1 MEHTRVIWA
10 VTNSSYRMK
19 FIIPVG
25 GKSKTRAKQS
35 LSQLMSNYK
44 EVVDFDWDSASLTT
58 NGKPMLQF
66 NKEYWLPS
74 KDGEQPEIETLGGDG
89 PELSDTESLKY
100 FSDKLKA
107 VSKIP
112 YSRFM
117 YEDGGGDFAMEADG
131 MIRDEIKFAKFINR
145 LRSSFQ
151 EILVKPLWLQ
161 MCLKFPEFKEDAGF
175 RTQIALRFNEEN
187 MFAELKQMEIMS
199 KRLDFIGTMKDSL
212 VKTDPLTMEESPYFD
227 MEFLVDRYLK
237 LSPDDKA
244 ANEAYKARN
253 AAKEAEE
260 PEPED
265 PMAMGM

>member
-35 LSQLMSNYK
+35 LAQLMGNYK
-44 EVVDFDWDSASLTT
+44 EVVDFDWDSATLAT

-66 NKEYWLPS
+66 NKEYWLPY
-74 KDGEQPEIETLGGDG
+74 KEGESPEIETLGGDG
-89 PELSDTESLKY
+89 PELSDTEALKY
-100 FSDKLKA
+100 FNDKLKM

-112 YSRFM
+112 FNRFM
-117 YEDGGGDFAMEADG
+117 YEDGGGDFNLAADG
-131 MIRDEIKFAKFINR
+131 MIRDEIKFSKFIKR

-161 MCLKFPEFKEDAGF
+161 MCLKFPEFKDDAGF
-175 RTQIALRFNEEN
+175 RTQIAIQFNEEN
-187 MFAELKQMEIMS
+187 MFAELKQMEIME
-199 KRLDFIGTMKDSL
+199 KRLDFISTMQDSL
-212 VKTDPLTMEESPYFD
+212 MKTDPVTMEEMPYFD

-244 ANEAYKARN
+244 ANLAYKQRQAN
-253 AAKEAEE
+253 IDAEE
-260 PEPED
+260 PDVD
-265 PMAMGM
+265 PMAM